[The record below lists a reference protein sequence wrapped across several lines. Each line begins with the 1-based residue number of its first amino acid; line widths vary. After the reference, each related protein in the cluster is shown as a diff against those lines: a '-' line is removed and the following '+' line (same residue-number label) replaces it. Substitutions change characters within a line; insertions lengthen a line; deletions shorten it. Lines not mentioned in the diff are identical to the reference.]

1 MNLGVARSTRG
12 GVWWR
17 ECAARAPSSARAP
30 PSGAPANE
38 APPSGRRRRPCAA
51 DRATCVTH
59 IYQAWE
65 DLRSFTDLPLCCAML
80 SNHTPRPAVVL
91 RYVV

>member
-51 DRATCVTH
+51 DRATCSLGGSALVH
-59 IYQAWE
+59 
-65 DLRSFTDLPLCCAML
+65 
-80 SNHTPRPAVVL
+80 RPAVVL